1 MLTAQSQN
9 NCFKIDDTDISMTP
23 LEIKFQETKWSK
35 SINARSGCKVP
46 Q

>member
-1 MLTAQSQN
+1 MLTAKSQN
-9 NCFKIDDTDISMTP
+9 NCFKIDDTVISMTP
-23 LEIKFQETKWSK
+23 LEIECQETKWSK